1 MREIYLFL
9 SDFLKDHF
17 EKKIHPPGFSPG
29 SFLPGQQSALI
40 FSTYLTS
47 NINQN
52 TMQKFTGTQ
61 PENKFDLTFT
71 NWLPTM
77 RKLFVIMFFLFGTFV
92 SQNVKAQFS
101 PVPVTGFTAD
111 VVADG
116 TTNVDATAT
125 TTEAVDATTA
135 GANFVFVTSTFRPSA
150 SASACATAATS
161 WPTTVTSSNT
171 TTNTGITYTLQSAVG
186 NNSLKV
192 FSGTPADLT
201 LVTPTNA
208 SSLYVVCLGGSGATN
223 FTAKINFSDLTSE
236 TVSSTAPDWCGGAAT
251 NKLPNAT
258 SPQIYYRI
266 VRTATVCAASSNC
279 QYLYEMPLAISPANY
294 LKTITSVTFTNTSG
308 AGVFLHILAMG
319 KKAAC
324 VLPPDGATALT
335 QGATTSGSITASFT
349 AAASTPTGYLV
360 VRYPSGATPV
370 APVNGTTYA
379 ANQALGTGLVIQSN
393 ATTSFT
399 ASTLSSS
406 TTYDFYVYDY
416 NSGGTCGGPIYNT
429 ANVLTGSMSTPA
441 CSGLVGGTYTVGPT
455 GTYPTLTAALTAISG
470 GVTGPIVLELQST
483 YPGAG
488 VETFPITF
496 PYSACIGPVNTL
508 TIRPEA
514 AATNLTITTNN
525 TTGTINFNG
534 GSYITI
540 DGRPGGLGTVSQLT
554 IANTNAGA
562 SYALNF
568 TNDASNNTVKYCTV
582 TSRNTSTTSGTIV
595 FGAGGLATGNDNN
608 TIDNCSIKDDGTG
621 NPVNG
626 IYSAGTSTAIDNSNN
641 TISNNNISNYFSAGS
656 ISSGILLTSTGNSG
670 WTITNNRLFQTA
682 TRIFTTGNTHNGI
695 SVQSG
700 SGYTITGNTIGFAN
714 AAGTGTT
721 NLLGNTTAVTG
732 TFPGGYTVT
741 TTNANTTRYIAI
753 NCAFTAAGTNSLIQS
768 NTIAG
773 FALYS
778 SSGASTTNGIWCG
791 INVTSGNATIGGA
804 TGGLGNTIGATSGQ
818 GSIYTICSTTGGTA
832 VGIYATSAN
841 TLTIQNNTIGA
852 VDAVGTSASV
862 TGGFTGIDVGN
873 GAANVIQ
880 SNNTIG
886 NATADNIRTG
896 YTLSGANLS
905 NAGTLTLSTGATS
918 AIVGIRS
925 TATGNTYAASNNV
938 LRGWATSGTVTPV
951 TGIIASGTMTGGTP
965 SVTVN
970 NNALGNASL
979 GWIRYAVAT
988 TAGALTGI
996 SVANTVAT
1004 THSIQTNDFQ
1014 GIVHTVAGVTAH
1026 TYINFT
1032 GGTAAANTS
1041 TISGNTFTNLNV
1053 NTTGSVT
1060 FISHSYAVSSTGIQ
1074 TINNNSI
1081 ATAFNKGG
1089 AGNTVTG
1096 MSSSAASATGA
1107 VINHTNN
1114 NFSNITV
1121 TGATAINGIANAET
1135 TNGPTRTV
1143 TGNSF
1148 NTWTGGS
1155 SAITAISYQT
1165 FGGSSSVSNNSVTGI
1180 TSQAA
1185 ITALNIGG
1193 TIGIANP
1200 LLISNNTIN
1209 TLTSN
1214 GTGGAVTGISCSNAS
1229 SVVTITGHSI
1239 FGLSS
1244 TGAAAVN
1251 GISVGGATATS
1262 VFKNSICSLSGTNAG
1277 STVNGILVSGG
1288 TAVTVYNNRVA
1299 GLTTPAANAANPLVG
1314 LNITG
1319 GTTVNAYYNS
1329 VVLSGTSSGA
1339 AFGSSAV
1346 SVATGTTVNLRN
1358 NIFVNNTT
1366 PVAALAVAYRRST
1379 ATLTSYAST
1388 SNNNLFYAGTPG
1400 ANNLIYNDGTNS
1412 DQTLSAFKGRVAPR
1426 DGSSVSENPPF
1437 LSTTC
1442 GDANFLK
1449 VNTATPT
1456 LLEGTGATISGF
1468 TDDFE
1473 GDTRNATTPD
1483 IGADE
1488 FTGTAISVVVINSV
1502 AAAPLGTQCT
1512 ATARTITA
1520 NITAGSS
1527 NITTVTLNYQYNG
1540 GSSTQVAMTGGNPN
1554 AGQTSDW
1561 TATLPAATP
1570 VNATVTWF
1578 VTATDA
1584 VTSKVTP
1591 GTSYADAPLTGVT
1604 PAATASPA
1612 TICSGSNV
1620 VLTSSLNK
1628 PTTAVLG
1635 AGGTAT
1641 SSATTGTFLSG
1652 VWGGQKTQYIVKAS
1666 ELTAAGLIAGN
1677 ITSLAFE
1684 TTNATAGS
1692 TYQGFNVSLGN
1703 TTNTT
1708 AAFPLISTGLTQV
1721 FRGTQ
1726 TDDGYTPV
1734 NTSAT
1739 NVNTLTFGTGTGSAS
1754 SFAWDGTSN
1763 IVINICWSKVP
1774 TASSTTGTTVKV
1786 DGVGFT
1792 AQVVGQKDL
1801 TLPSVLCPLV
1811 NSTDFGTTSTS
1822 SNRPKFTFV
1831 GNAAPAITSVSW
1843 SDGTSVVGTTNPL
1856 TVNPTNVTAAAT
1868 TVTYTATIT
1877 AAGCTATATTNVV
1890 TVNPLPA
1897 PPNANN
1903 STQCGVGVPACFVT
1917 TGGSNGTFKW
1927 YSAQTGGTLL
1937 QNGGGTYTTS
1947 ISTTTHFWVSETGL
1961 GCESNRIEVIAS
1973 VNAADAVQ
1981 AAVDN
1986 NSICLNTS
1994 ISLSATQTPINPL
2007 TPNNYTYSWAAT
2019 PASGSGIPA
2028 TVSGNP
2034 VSVTPTASGTYTYTV
2049 TASDVSAGCTNT
2061 STVVVTVKVL
2071 PVIASTT
2078 ATPSTICAGVNSTL
2092 NGSGLPQY
2100 FNIPVTGYNSDV
2112 VANGTGAGTAST
2124 TADMDSQNTLVA
2136 SDWNFSGA
2144 CTALTNFMPVSGQV
2158 TGNATVVGGPLT
2170 YILQPY
2176 NANNA
2181 LRIPATGGGPG
2192 SGTLTLTTPTSAT
2205 KLFLLYI
2212 VGNGPITSGVTVTVN
2227 FTDATTQ
2234 VFSNL
2239 TAVDWFNS
2247 PNPAIANVGRI
2258 NRTTAACQTTTGT
2271 AGGPNLHDLAVT
2283 LSAGNT
2289 SKLIQSIT
2297 IQVTTAGTPT
2307 MAVMAVG
2314 GFRTSVPYNWSW
2326 NPGSLSGSSVVVNPT
2341 STTTYT
2347 ATATDPATTC
2357 SATST
2362 VTVTVNPLP
2371 PLPSGTNGTDQCG
2384 TAITDANV
2392 SSNNSFDPQVPPFF
2406 KWYSAPIGGTLLQSG
2421 TSTIYTTPIGVTTDF
2436 YVSEVSANGCEGPRV
2451 HISTIV
2457 SDADPIT
2464 VTATPSSICLNTST
2478 NISAS
2483 YSPLFNSYATYTL
2496 TVSPLT
2502 GSGLSGPVSLTV
2514 NGTGDGSDPYTVT
2527 PTATGSY
2534 TYTITA
2540 NDPDKNCTAVNTV
2553 IVTVKPNPVITTVTA
2568 TPATVCAGVSS
2579 TLSAVGA
2586 YTWTWNPG
2594 NLTGNSVSVTPSVT
2608 TTYTATATLNGCSA
2622 NSGPVT
2628 VTVNQLPAAP
2638 STNDPVSRCGPGTVT
2653 LTATGSGGTL
2663 NWYNVASGGTSLQTG
2678 GSYTTNVSAST
2689 SFWVAETSAAGCS
2702 GPRTQVHVNI
2712 TTPPTLVIT
2721 PGGPT
2726 SFCAGGSVTL
2736 NGATASNPSYTNF
2749 GWTANPST
2757 GAGLSSASGASITV
2771 TPTVAGTF
2779 TITLTANDGDAT
2791 TGCVNIT
2798 TIVVT
2803 VNPNPVVSN
2812 IVATPGSVCSGGTVT
2827 LTGQPAYMNVPVTGF
2842 NTDAVANGV
2851 GPVTSSTTGDLDNV
2865 YTLAAIDWNYDGS
2878 CAALTNYMPVSG
2890 TVAANSTI
2898 ASGLVYNL
2906 QSYSGLNTLRIPATG
2921 TGTTGTGTLTLT
2933 TPTKANTLYLLYGA
2947 GNGPITSGIT
2957 VTVTFTDATTQ
2968 VFSNLTAQDWFA
2980 TTTPAIQD
2988 LGRVNR
2994 STVACQTTT
3003 TGGPRMFD
3011 MALALSAA
3019 NTSKFVQSIKVDKT
3033 ITTGIMNIWAVGMKS
3048 DPQIAGTV
3056 NWSWNPG
3063 NLSGNPVTVT
3073 PAATTTFTATATA
3086 AGTGCTSTN
3095 TVTVTVGTVTANAT
3109 ATPSTPICAG
3119 ATVTLNAGAVGTAPL
3134 SYSWTSTPAG
3144 SYPAAA
3150 IISVTPTVTTTY
3162 TVTVTDACLGT
3173 TTSSVTVT
3181 VNPLPTAS
3189 IQEGPGPISICSP
3202 ATQVL
3207 HAVTDAATASYQWT
3221 LNGTNIV
3228 GATSSTYTVSGIS
3241 SGAYRV
3247 IVTNTTTNCVSA
3259 VSTPVTVTINYT
3271 PTGVSA
3277 GASSS
3282 VTCNGTPV
3290 NLTST
3295 ADAFPS
3301 SILTQNFESGLGSWT
3316 VVNNTTGGSNAAA
3329 TPWALQTNPYVYSSI
3344 TFNSNSGTKFVMAN
3358 ADAGGSGTSVNTVLT
3373 SPVFST
3379 MNYTSLNLAFRHFYH
3394 FLSTTEAFVEVST
3407 NGSTWTTVKSY
3418 TADQGAAA
3426 AFASESISLNAY
3438 INNPTVQVRFRYQ
3451 DGWSWYWA
3459 IDDIA
3464 VTGAGVTYSYNWT
3477 SNPAGFTSTA
3487 QNPTGVTPSTTTTY
3501 SVTVS
3506 TAAGCSTTTS
3516 TTVTVN
3522 PRPTGII
3529 SGGANYC
3536 IGQGSTTTTLSI
3548 AVTGAGPWSGTL
3560 SPGAIPFS
3568 GSSSPIT
3575 VSVTP
3580 SSTTTYSIATLNG
3593 SQCSSI
3599 AADLSGSATV
3609 TINPVPATP
3618 TISPVAPIAQCGGTV
3633 TLTSSSATG
3642 NQWNLEGSPIGGATN
3657 QTLVVSASGNYSV
3670 TVTNGFNCSVTS
3682 ATTAVTINPV
3692 PATPTI
3698 SAGGPTTFCAGG
3710 SVTLTSSSA
3719 TNNQWNLNGSPIS
3732 GATNSTLVVT
3742 ASGDYTVTVTNGFGC
3757 SATSAITTVT
3767 VNPLPATPTITPAGP
3782 ITQCGGTVT
3791 LTASAPGAWQWNLEG
3806 SPIGG
3811 ATSQTY
3817 VASASGNYSVTVT
3830 NEFGCSATSTAV
3842 SVTINPVPA
3851 TPTISAGGPTTFCA
3865 GGSVTLTSSSAT
3877 NNQWN
3882 LNGSPISGAT
3892 NSTLVVTASGDY
3904 TVTVTNGFGC
3914 SATSAITT
3922 VTVNPLSANPTAT
3935 VVQPTCALATGTINV
3950 TAPLGAGNTYSIG
3963 GPFQSSPS
3971 FPGVNPGT
3979 YTVYVQN
3986 SFGCFSPATTNVTV
4000 NPQPFIPAAPV
4011 ITGIVNVCPF
4021 IGVNGAAGQ
4030 VTYHATATGNGT
4042 TTFNWVIPPTL
4053 VTIISGQGT
4062 ADLTV
4067 SFQNGFATQANKQLR
4082 VTATNQCG
4090 TSPMTIYYLA
4100 AQIPTTPNPIVGPTD
4115 ACPLLGGPAVTYT
4128 IPKAPGAKEYI
4139 WNVPATG
4146 TTVTHPNGTGN
4157 VNDTTI
4163 TVAFSSAW
4171 TTGTITVQ
4179 SSNDCG
4185 VSGLRS
4191 ITVTRISP
4199 SQPNVISGPT
4209 NACPYITPNAPATY
4223 TVPAVPGVTYT
4234 WSGNNG
4240 AIMNSAQGSNTMSV
4254 TYPIGYTGGTIS
4266 VTATTGCGTSAP
4278 RNLTITTL
4286 NPATPSNIDVV
4297 QTHFCG
4303 EVGGRVFTYAI
4314 SAMPANA
4321 TSVVWT
4327 VPTAAGAVLVSGQ
4340 GTTQITVSYPDAAV
4354 TGVVTVQANNPCANS
4369 VVRSVNVKL
4378 PACPTS
4384 FAGTNNGTNGT
4395 AESKGEVKPTPLT
4408 VKTPVAAETMEVKIF
4423 PNPTVSDFKMEVLT
4437 SGTEEITVRVLDN
4450 LGRLYKNFK
4459 VMPYQTIALGAEL
4472 KAGSY
4477 LVEVRQ
4483 GKTVK
4488 TTKVIKF

>member
-1 MREIYLFL
+1 
-9 SDFLKDHF
+9 
-17 EKKIHPPGFSPG
+17 
-29 SFLPGQQSALI
+29 
-40 FSTYLTS
+40 
-47 NINQN
+47 
-52 TMQKFTGTQ
+52 MQKFTGTQ
-61 PENKFDLTFT
+61 SENKIDLAFT
-71 NWLPTM
+71 KWLPTM
-77 RKLFVIMFFLFGTFV
+77 RRLFVIAFFLLGTFV
-92 SQNVKAQFS
+92 SQNAKAQFS
-101 PVPVTGFTAD
+101 PVPVTGFNSD

-116 TTNVDATAT
+116 TTNVDATST

-150 SASACATAATS
+150 AASACGTAANS
-161 WPTTVTSSNT
+161 WPATITSSNT
-171 TTNTGITYTLQSAVG
+171 TTNTGITYSFQSAVG

-201 LVTPTNA
+201 LVTPTTA

-223 FTAKINFSDLTSE
+223 FTAKINFSDATSE
-236 TVSSTAPDWCGGAAT
+236 TVTSSAPDWCGGAAT

-258 SPQIYYRI
+258 SPTVFYRI
-266 VRTATVCAASSNC
+266 VRTATTCTGATC
-279 QYLYEMPLAISPANY
+279 QYMYEMPLAISPANY
-294 LKTITSVTFTNTSG
+294 LKTITSVTFTNTGGS
-308 AGVFLHILAMG
+308 GVFLHILAMG
-319 KKAAC
+319 KKATC
-324 VLPPDGATALT
+324 VVPADGPTALT
-335 QGATTSGSITASFT
+335 QGATTSGSIAASFT
-349 AAASTPTGYLV
+349 AAASTPTGYVV

-370 APVNGTTYA
+370 TPVNGTTYV
-379 ANQALGTGLVIQSN
+379 ANQPLGTGMVIQAS
-393 ATTSFT
+393 ASTSFT

-406 TTYDFYVYDY
+406 TTYDFYVYGY
-416 NSGGTCGGPIYNT
+416 NSGGSCGGPIYNT
-429 ANVLTGSMSTPA
+429 ANVLTGSFSTPA
-441 CSGLVGGTYTVGPT
+441 CSGLAGGTYTVGT
-455 GTYPTLTAALTAISG
+455 SGTYPTITAALTAING
-470 GVTGPIVLELQST
+470 GITGPIILELQST
-483 YPGAG
+483 YNSSG
-488 VETFPITF
+488 ETFPITF
-496 PYSACIGPVNTL
+496 PYNACIGPVNTL

-514 AATNLTITTNN
+514 GATNLSITSNN

-534 GSYITI
+534 ASYVTI
-540 DGRPGGLGTVSQLT
+540 DGRPGGIGTTSQLS
-554 IANTNAGA
+554 IANTNAGT

-568 TNDASNNTVKYCTV
+568 TNDANNNTVKYCTV
-582 TSRNTSTTSGTIV
+582 TSRNTSVTSGTIV
-595 FGAGGLATGNDNN
+595 FGAGGAATGNDNN

-621 NPVNG
+621 NPVNA
-626 IYSAGTSTAIDNSNN
+626 IYSSGTSAAIDNSNN
-641 TISNNNISNYFSAGS
+641 TVSNNLISNYFSATLV
-656 ISSGILLTSTGNSG
+656 SSGILLSATGNSG

-682 TRIFTTGNTHNGI
+682 TRIYTSAQTHNGI
-695 SVQSG
+695 SIG
-700 SGYTITGNTIGFAN
+700 TGAGYTITGNIIGFAN
-714 AAGTGTT
+714 STGTGTT
-721 NLLGNTTAVTG
+721 NLVGNSVALTG
-732 TFPGGYTVT
+732 TFPSAYT
-741 TTNANTTRYIAI
+741 TTGTANATRYIAI
-753 NCAFTAAGTNSLIQS
+753 NCAFTAGGTNSLIQS

-773 FALYS
+773 FALFT
-778 SSGASTTNGIWCG
+778 SSGATTTNGIWCA
-791 INVTSGNATIGGA
+791 INLTSGNATIGGA
-804 TGGLGNTIGATSGQ
+804 TAGLGNTIGATTGQ
-818 GSIYTICSTTGGTA
+818 GSVYTAMTTGGGVI

-841 TLTIQNNTIGA
+841 TVTIANNTMGGLDASGTTATLSGA
-852 VDAVGTSASV
+852 
-862 TGGFTGIDVGN
+862 FTGIDVA
-873 GAANVIQ
+873 GAGIF
-880 SNNTIG
+880 SITNNTLG
-886 NATADNIRTG
+886 NSTASNIRTG
-896 YTLSGANLS
+896 YLFTSPNLS
-905 NAGTLTLSTGATS
+905 NTGTLTSTTGTTSPMLGIRHTATGATVV
-918 AIVGIRS
+918 I
-925 TATGNTYAASNNV
+925 SNNT
-938 LRGWATSGTVTPV
+938 LRGWANS
-951 TGIIASGTMTGGTP
+951 S
-965 SVTVN
+965 
-970 NNALGNASL
+970 
-979 GWIRYAVAT
+979 
-988 TAGALTGI
+988 TAGGALTGI
-996 SVANTVAT
+996 TTTGAVTTSVTINGNALGTSGLGWMTWTVANTGGTVTGISATSATSAT
-1004 THSIQTNDFQ
+1004 THSIQNNDFN
-1014 GIVHTVAGVTAH
+1014 GIVYSVSGTSAH
-1026 TYINFT
+1026 TYINLT
-1032 GGTAAANTS
+1032 GATAAANAT
-1041 TISGNTFTNLNV
+1041 TISNNTFTNLNV
-1053 NTTGSVT
+1053 NTTGNVT
-1060 FISHSYAVSSTGIQ
+1060 FISHSYAVASTSTQ

-1081 ATAFNKGG
+1081 VTAFNKAG
-1089 AGNTVTG
+1089 AGGTVAC

-1107 VINHTNN
+1107 VITHTNN

-1121 TGATAINGIANAET
+1121 TGATAINGIANAEV

-1148 NTWTGGS
+1148 NSWTGGS

-1165 FGGSSSVSNNSVTGI
+1165 FGGSSTVSNNSVTGI

-1185 ITALNIGG
+1185 ITALNIGS
-1193 TIGIANP
+1193 TIGVANP

-1214 GTGGAVTGISCSNAS
+1214 GTGGAVTGISCNNAS

-1262 VFKNSICSLSGTNAG
+1262 VFKNSICNLSGTNAG

-1288 TAVTVYNNRVA
+1288 TAVTVYNNRIA
-1299 GLTTPAANAANPLVG
+1299 ALTTPAANATNPLNG

-1329 VVLSGTSSGA
+1329 IVLSGTSTGA

-1379 ATLTSYAST
+1379 TTLTSYAAT

-1400 ANNLIYNDGTNS
+1400 ASNLIFYDGTNS

-1449 VNTATPT
+1449 VSTATPT
-1456 LLEGTGATISGF
+1456 LLEGTGAAISGF

-1473 GDTRNATTPD
+1473 GDTRNASTPD

-1488 FTGTAISVVVINSV
+1488 FSGTSILVVVINSV
-1502 AAAPLGTQCT
+1502 STNPVGTQCA

-1520 NITAGSS
+1520 NVTAGSS

-1540 GSSTQVAMTGGNPN
+1540 GSSTQVVLTGGNPN

-1561 TATLPAATP
+1561 TGTLPAATP
-1570 VNATVTWF
+1570 VNATVTWY

-1612 TICSGSNV
+1612 TICSGSAV
-1620 VLTSSLNK
+1620 VLTSALNK

-1641 SSATTGTFLSG
+1641 STAGSGTFLSG
-1652 VWGGQKTQYIVKAS
+1652 AWGGQKTQYIVRAS

-1763 IVINICWSKVP
+1763 VVISICWSKVP

-1792 AQVVGQKDL
+1792 AQVLGQKDG
-1801 TLPSVLCPLV
+1801 TLPSVLCPFV
-1811 NSTDFGTTSTS
+1811 NSSDFGTSTTS

-1843 SDGTSVVGTTNPL
+1843 SDGTGVVGTTNPL

-1947 ISTTTHFWVSETGL
+1947 ISSTQHFWVSETGL
-1961 GCESNRIEVIAS
+1961 GCESNRVEVIAS
-1973 VNAADAVQ
+1973 VSAADPVQ
-1981 AAVDN
+1981 ANVDN
-1986 NSICLNTS
+1986 NNICLNTA

-2007 TPNNYTYSWAAT
+2007 TPNTYTYSWSAT
-2019 PASGSGIPA
+2019 PASGSGIP
-2028 TVSGNP
+2028 TTLPGNP

-2049 TASDVSAGCTNT
+2049 TANDATAGCTNT

-2112 VANGTGAGTAST
+2112 VANGTGVASSST
-2124 TADMDSQNTLVA
+2124 TGDLDGQNTLVA

-2158 TGNATVVGGPLT
+2158 TGNATIVGGALT

-2176 NANNA
+2176 NTNNA
-2181 LRIPATGGGPG
+2181 LRIPTTGGGAG
-2192 SGTLTLTTPTSAT
+2192 SGTLTLTTPTSAS
-2205 KLFLLYI
+2205 KIFLLYI
-2212 VGNGPITSGVTVTVN
+2212 VGNGPITGGVTVTVN
-2227 FTDATTQ
+2227 FTDATSQ
-2234 VFSNL
+2234 VISGLTGLDWFSN
-2239 TAVDWFNS
+2239 

-2271 AGGPNLHDLAVT
+2271 AGGPNLHDLVVT

-2297 IQVTTAGTPT
+2297 IQVTTTGTPT
-2307 MAVMAVG
+2307 MAVMGVG

-2326 NPGSLSGSSVVVNPT
+2326 NPGSLSGSSVIVNPT

-2357 SATST
+2357 SSTAT
-2362 VTVTVNPLP
+2362 VTVNVNPLP
-2371 PLPSGTNGTDQCG
+2371 PAPSGSNGTDQCG
-2384 TAITDANV
+2384 TAITDASV
-2392 SSNNSFDPQVPPFF
+2392 SSNNTIDPQSPPFF
-2406 KWYSAPIGGTLLQSG
+2406 KWYNAPTGGTVLQSG
-2421 TSTIYTTPIGVTTDF
+2421 TSQTYTTPIGVTTDF

-2451 HISTIV
+2451 HITTIV

-2478 NISAS
+2478 DISAS

-2502 GSGLSGPVSLTV
+2502 GSGLAGPVSLTV
-2514 NGTGDGSDPYTVT
+2514 NGTGDGTDPYTVT
-2527 PTATGSY
+2527 PTATGTY

-2553 IVTVKPNPVITTVTA
+2553 IVTVKPNPVINTATA

-2579 TLSAVGA
+2579 TLAATGGGTYSWV
-2586 YTWTWNPG
+2586 WNPG
-2594 NLTGNSVSVTPSVT
+2594 NLSGSSVTVTPSVT
-2608 TTYTATATLNGCSA
+2608 STYTATATLNGCST

-2638 STNDPVSRCGPGTVT
+2638 SSNDPVSRCGPGSVT

-2689 SFWVAETSAAGCS
+2689 SFWVAETSAAGCA

-2721 PGGPT
+2721 AGGPT
-2726 SFCAGGSVTL
+2726 SFCAGNSVTL
-2736 NGATASNPSYTNF
+2736 NGATGSDVSYTNF
-2749 GWTANPST
+2749 GWSANPST

-2771 TPTVAGTF
+2771 TPTVAGTY
-2779 TITLTANDGDAT
+2779 TITLTANDGNAI

-2812 IVATPGSVCSGGTVT
+2812 LIANPGSVCSGSSTT
-2827 LTGQPAYMNVPVTGF
+2827 LTGQPAYLNVPVTGF
-2842 NTDAVANGV
+2842 NVDAVANGT
-2851 GPVTSSTTGDLDNV
+2851 GAVTASTTGDLDNV

-2890 TVAANSTI
+2890 TVNANSTV
-2898 ASGLVYNL
+2898 ASGLVYKL

-2957 VTVTFTDATTQ
+2957 VTVTFTDASTQ
-2968 VFSNLTAQDWFA
+2968 VFSNLTALDWFN
-2980 TTTPAIQD
+2980 TGGTHAIQD
-2988 LGRVNR
+2988 LGRVNAG
-2994 STVACQTTT
+2994 TLACQTTT

-3011 MALALSAA
+3011 MTLALSAA
-3019 NTSKFVQSIKVDKT
+3019 NTSKFVQSIKIDKT

-3048 DPQIAGTV
+3048 DPQISGTV

-3073 PAATTTFTATATA
+3073 PAVTTTYTATATA
-3086 AGTGCTSTN
+3086 AATGCTSTN
-3095 TVTVTVGTVTANAT
+3095 TVTVTVGTVTATAT

-3119 ATVTLNAGAVGTAPL
+3119 AAVTLNAGAVGTAPL
-3134 SYSWTSTPAG
+3134 SYSWASTPAG
-3144 SYPAAA
+3144 SYPAAS
-3150 IISVTPTVTTTY
+3150 IISVTPAVTTTY

-3173 TTSSVTVT
+3173 TTSTVTVT

-3189 IQEGPGPISICSP
+3189 IQEASPISICSP
-3202 ATQVL
+3202 ATQTL
-3207 HAVTDAATASYQWT
+3207 HAVTDAGTASYQWT
-3221 LNGTNIV
+3221 LNGTNIA

-3241 SGAYRV
+3241 TGAYRV

-3259 VSTPVTVTINYT
+3259 VSSPVIVTINYT
-3271 PTGVSA
+3271 PTGVTA
-3277 GASSS
+3277 GASTS

-3290 NLTST
+3290 NLTSS

-3301 SILTQNFESGLGSWT
+3301 SILTQNFESGIGSWT
-3316 VVNNTTGGSNAAA
+3316 IVTTSAAS
-3329 TPWALQTNPYVYSSI
+3329 TGWALQTNPYTSANSTPV
-3344 TFNSNSGTKFVMAN
+3344 TFNSNSGTKFLLAN
-3358 ADAGGSGTSVNTVLT
+3358 ADIGGSGTSINTIVT

-3379 MNYTSLNLAFRHFYH
+3379 MNYTSLNLAFNHYYK
-3394 FLSTTEAFVEVST
+3394 FLSSTEAFVEVST

-3418 TADQGAAA
+3418 TANQGGPA
-3426 AFASESISLNAY
+3426 AFAAESINLNAY
-3438 INNPTVQVRFRYQ
+3438 INNPSVQVRFRYQ

-3464 VTGAGVTYSYNWT
+3464 VTGAGVTYSYNWI

-3522 PRPTGII
+3522 PRPTGVI
-3529 SGGANYC
+3529 SGSTSYC
-3536 IGQGSTTTTLSI
+3536 NGQPTTTSLSI
-3548 AVTGAGPWSGTL
+3548 ALTGAGPWSGTL

-3580 SSTTTYSIATLNG
+3580 SSTTTYTIATLNG

-3599 AADLSGSATV
+3599 AADLTGSATV
-3609 TINPVPATP
+3609 TINPLPATP
-3618 TISPVAPIAQCGGTV
+3618 TITPAGPVTQCGGTV
-3633 TLTSSSATG
+3633 TLTASTPGAW
-3642 NQWNLEGSPIGGATN
+3642 QWNLEGSPIGGANN

-3670 TVTNGFNCSVTS
+3670 TVTNEFGCSATSAVTS
-3682 ATTAVTINPV
+3682 VTINPL

-3698 SAGGPTTFCAGG
+3698 SAGGPITFCEGG

-3719 TNNQWNLNGSPIS
+3719 TNNQWNLNGSPIG

-3757 SATSAITTVT
+3757 TATSAITTVT
-3767 VNPLPATPTITPAGP
+3767 VNPLA
-3782 ITQCGGTVT
+3782 
-3791 LTASAPGAWQWNLEG
+3791 
-3806 SPIGG
+3806 
-3811 ATSQTY
+3811 
-3817 VASASGNYSVTVT
+3817 
-3830 NEFGCSATSTAV
+3830 
-3842 SVTINPVPA
+3842 
-3851 TPTISAGGPTTFCA
+3851 
-3865 GGSVTLTSSSAT
+3865 
-3877 NNQWN
+3877 
-3882 LNGSPISGAT
+3882 
-3892 NSTLVVTASGDY
+3892 
-3904 TVTVTNGFGC
+3904 
-3914 SATSAITT
+3914 
-3922 VTVNPLSANPTAT
+3922 ANPTAS
-3935 VVQPTCALATGTINV
+3935 VVQPTCALGTGTINV

-3971 FPGVNPGT
+3971 FPGVSPGT

-3986 SFGCFSPATTNVTV
+3986 SAGCFSPATTNVTV
-4000 NPQPFIPAAPV
+4000 NPQPFVPGAPV
-4011 ITGIVNVCPF
+4011 VTGIVNVCPF

-4030 VTYHATATGNGT
+4030 LTYTATATGFGT
-4042 TTFNWVIPPTL
+4042 QTFNWVVPPTL
-4053 VTIISGQGT
+4053 VTIVSGQGT
-4062 ADLTV
+4062 PNLV
-4067 SFQNGFATQANKQLR
+4067 LSFQNGFATQPNKQIRLT
-4082 VTATNQCG
+4082 VTNQCG
-4090 TSPMTIYYLA
+4090 TSTMTIYYLA
-4100 AQIPTTPNPIVGPTD
+4100 AQIPNTPAPIVGPTD
-4115 ACPLLGGPAVTYT
+4115 ACPLLGGPAVAYT
-4128 IPKAPGAKEYI
+4128 ITKAPGAKEYF
-4139 WNVPATG
+4139 WSVPAG
-4146 TTVTHPNGTGN
+4146 ASFTHPNGLG

-4163 TVAFSSAW
+4163 LVSFTAGYA
-4171 TTGTITVQ
+4171 TGPITVQ

-4185 VSGLRS
+4185 VSGIRS
-4191 ITVTRISP
+4191 LTVTRIAP
-4199 SQPNVISGPT
+4199 SQPNIISGPT

-4223 TVPAVPGVTYT
+4223 TVPAVPGVTYQ
-4234 WSGNNG
+4234 WSASNG
-4240 AIMNSAQGSNTMSV
+4240 AVLSSAQGSNTMTVS
-4254 TYPIGYTGGTIS
+4254 YPIGYTGGTIS
-4266 VTATTGCGTSAP
+4266 VTATTGCGTSAA

-4286 NPATPSNIDVV
+4286 NPATPSVPDII

-4303 EVGGRVFTYAI
+4303 EVGGRKFTYTL
-4314 SAMPANA
+4314 SSMPANA

-4327 VPTAAGAVLVSGQ
+4327 VPAGATFINLSPISIEV
-4340 GTTQITVSYPDAAV
+4340 TYPDAAV
-4354 TGVVTVQANNPCANS
+4354 NGVVTVQATNPCANS
-4369 VVRSVNVKL
+4369 VIRSVNVKL
-4378 PACPTS
+4378 SACPTA
-4384 FAGTNNGTNGT
+4384 FAGTNAGTNGT
-4395 AESKGEVKPTPLT
+4395 AESKGEVKAAKATT
-4408 VKTPVAAETMEVKIF
+4408 VAPVQAETMEVKIF
-4423 PNPTVSDFKMEVLT
+4423 PNPTVSDFKLEVLT

-4459 VMPYQTIALGAEL
+4459 LMPNQIIALGAEL